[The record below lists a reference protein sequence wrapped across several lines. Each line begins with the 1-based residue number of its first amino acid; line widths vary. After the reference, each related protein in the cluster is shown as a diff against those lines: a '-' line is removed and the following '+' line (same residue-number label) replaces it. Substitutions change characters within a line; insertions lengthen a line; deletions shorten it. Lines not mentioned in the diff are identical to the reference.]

1 MIARFYSTK
10 TGIWTEMFYTTTKS
24 SSRGTRLLPSI
35 FVWDFFSLLKLA
47 VKFDRFS
54 KKMKSQKHPVFGP
67 NLRYL
72 YRVFVQKVI
81 GHDKEHGK
89 RKKTVISDFWFWN
102 FHHTLFLMI
111 GFDFLK
117 IFKKMKIGKLQIFE
131 VNLLTFFRVSDTNVL
146 VHNKEHGKLN
156 KSLISDFSFGKLS

>member
-35 FVWDFFSLLKLA
+35 FVWDFFSLLKLS

-54 KKMKSQKHPVFGP
+54 KKLKNQKHPVFGP
-67 NLRYL
+67 NLLYL

-81 GHDKEHGK
+81 GHDEEHGK

-111 GFDFLK
+111 GL
-117 IFKKMKIGKLQIFE
+117 IFCRFSKNRKIGKLHIFE
-131 VNLLTFFRVSDTNVL
+131 AILLTFSRVSDSNVI
-146 VHNKEHGKLN
+146 VHDVEHGKMN
-156 KSLISDFSFGKLS
+156 KSLLSDLSFGKLS